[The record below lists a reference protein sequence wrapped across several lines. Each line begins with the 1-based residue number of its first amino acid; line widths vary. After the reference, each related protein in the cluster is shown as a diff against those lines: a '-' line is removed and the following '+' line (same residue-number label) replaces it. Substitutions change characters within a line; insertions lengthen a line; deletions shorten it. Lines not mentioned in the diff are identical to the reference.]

1 MQILQ
6 IKREELV
13 KQGLVLIRGSYPLFS
28 TLLNLSNVVFLS
40 VFCSF
45 TLYHQ
50 VYSNTRVPTRVNT
63 NQHGSDTSR
72 HESTQINTSPTRA
85 TRFRHESTRL
95 QYESTR
101 SSTSPKQVQTMKKR
115 KIWLKEKTKRNLTVV
130 WKTAFIRIQVSS

>member
-72 HESTQINTSPTRA
+72 HESTQINTSPTRV
-85 TRFRHESTRL
+85 RHESTRL
-95 QYESTR
+95 QYASTR

-115 KIWLKEKTKRNLTVV
+115 KIWLKEKTKRNSTVV
-130 WKTAFIRIQVSS
+130 WKTAFIRVWVFS

>member
-63 NQHGSDTSR
+63 NQHGS
-72 HESTQINTSPTRA
+72 TRV
-85 TRFRHESTRL
+85 RHESTRVNTN
-95 QYESTR
+95 QHESNTSQHKSDTSQHESTR
-101 SSTSPKQVQTMKKR
+101 VNTTPTRVNTKQHESKTGLDHEKEKNMAKR
-115 KIWLKEKTKRNLTVV
+115 KDKT
-130 WKTAFIRIQVSS
+130 

>member
-72 HESTQINTSPTRA
+72 HESTQINTSPTRV
-85 TRFRHESTRL
+85 RHESTRL

-115 KIWLKEKTKRNLTVV
+115 KIWLKEKIKRNLTVV
-130 WKTAFIRIQVSS
+130 WMTASITIQVSS

>member
-72 HESTQINTSPTRA
+72 HESTQINTSPTRV
-85 TRFRHESTRL
+85 RHESTRL
-95 QYESTR
+95 QYASTR

-130 WKTAFIRIQVSS
+130 WKTAFIRIQVYD

>member
-13 KQGLVLIRGSYPLFS
+13 KQGLVLIRGSYTLFS

-72 HESTQINTSPTRA
+72 HESTQINTSPTRV
-85 TRFRHESTRL
+85 RHESTRL

-115 KIWLKEKTKRNLTVV
+115 KIWLKEKTKRNSTVV
-130 WKTAFIRIQVSS
+130 WKTAFIKIQVSS

>member
-72 HESTQINTSPTRA
+72 HESTQINTSPTRV
-85 TRFRHESTRL
+85 RHESTRL
-95 QYESTR
+95 QYASTR

>member
-72 HESTQINTSPTRA
+72 HESTQINTSPTRV
-85 TRFRHESTRL
+85 RHESTRL

-115 KIWLKEKTKRNLTVV
+115 KIWLKEKTKRNSTVV
-130 WKTAFIRIQVSS
+130 WKTAFIRIWVFS

>member
-72 HESTQINTSPTRA
+72 HESTQINTSPTRV
-85 TRFRHESTRL
+85 RHESTRL
-95 QYESTR
+95 QYASTR

-115 KIWLKEKTKRNLTVV
+115 KIWLKEKTKRNSTVV
-130 WKTAFIRIQVSS
+130 WKTAFIRIWIFS

>member
-13 KQGLVLIRGSYPLFS
+13 KQGLVLIRGSYTLFS

-72 HESTQINTSPTRA
+72 HESTQINTSPTRV
-85 TRFRHESTRL
+85 RHESTRL

-115 KIWLKEKTKRNLTVV
+115 KIWLKEKTKRNSTVV
-130 WKTAFIRIQVSS
+130 WKTAFIRIWVFS